1 MVRLRGIRDSR
12 FTGDIGS
19 HELFS
24 RLCEALVC
32 DLPASDALVSRIDA
46 SRGITVDLACS
57 TRAPLRWQPSA
68 AERSLTEY
76 PARRAV
82 AETGRPVAAWV
93 GDAHG
98 DAAELAM
105 MRNVGLAAGVLMRL
119 AAGSGTY
126 LVGAWSQDAVA
137 PLSSSQ
143 LRAAARV
150 VRRAERRLPAALSHD
165 AAEQQRFRLAVE
177 EARDL
182 GVDEQL
188 VALAEAVA
196 GALGV
201 SEQELHETR
210 LVALVA
216 ESGKASI
223 PPALLHKQAPLSAV
237 EWAVMQRQPVVGR
250 RILERRPHLRPA
262 AAPFAAIRE
271 HWDGSGYP
279 RGAAAEQIPLSS
291 RIVSVC
297 SAYRA
302 MRRGRGDRQP
312 IGHDDAIAELLRS
325 AGTQF
330 DPRVVDV
337 AVRTFR
343 SDGPRPS
350 LRLRV
355 ATI

>member
-1 MVRLRGIRDSR
+1 MVRAPRIRDRR

-24 RLCEALVC
+24 RLCEALVS
-32 DLPASDALVSRIDA
+32 DVPASDALVSRIDRV
-46 SRGITVDLACS
+46 RGVTVDLACS

-68 AERSLTEY
+68 AERPLAEY
-76 PARRAV
+76 PARRSV
-82 AETGRPVAAWV
+82 IETGRQEAAWV

-119 AAGSGTY
+119 AAGPAAY
-126 LVGAWSQDAVA
+126 LVGAWSQEAVA
-137 PLSSSQ
+137 PFSPSQ
-143 LRAAARV
+143 LRVAGRLA
-150 VRRAERRLPAALSHD
+150 RRAERRLPAALAHD
-165 AAEQQRFRLAVE
+165 AAEQRSFRLAVE

-188 VALAEAVA
+188 IALAEAVA
-196 GALGV
+196 AALGV
-201 SEQELHETR
+201 SEHELRETR

-223 PPALLHKQAPLSAV
+223 PPAMLQKQAPLSAV

-250 RILERRPHLRPA
+250 RIIERRPHLQPA

-302 MRRGRGDRQP
+302 MRRGRGDRP
-312 IGHDDAIAELLRS
+312 PLGHDDAVAELLRS

-350 LRLRV
+350 VRLRV

>member
-1 MVRLRGIRDSR
+1 MVRAPRIRDRR
-12 FTGDIGS
+12 FSGDIGS

-24 RLCEALVC
+24 RVCEALVS
-32 DLPASDALVSRIDA
+32 DVPASDALVSRIDA
-46 SRGITVDLACS
+46 ARGVTVDLACS

-68 AERSLTEY
+68 SERFLAEY
-76 PARRAV
+76 PARRLV
-82 AETGRPVAAWV
+82 IETGRQGAAWV

-119 AAGSGTY
+119 AAGSSTY
-126 LVGAWSQDAVA
+126 LVGAWSQEAVA
-137 PLSSSQ
+137 PFSPSQ
-143 LRAAARV
+143 LRAAGRI
-150 VRRAERRLPAALSHD
+150 VRRAERRLPAALAHD
-165 AAEQQRFRLAVE
+165 TAEQRRFRLAVE

-182 GVDEQL
+182 NVDEQL
-188 VALAEAVA
+188 IALAEAVA
-196 GALGV
+196 AALGV
-201 SEQELHETR
+201 SEQEQRETR

-223 PPALLHKQAPLSAV
+223 PPAMLQKQAPLSAV

-250 RILERRPHLRPA
+250 RILERRPHLQPA
-262 AAPFAAIRE
+262 AEPFAAIRE

-279 RGAAAEQIPLSS
+279 RGASAEQIPLSS

-312 IGHDDAIAELLRS
+312 LGHDDAIAELLRS

-350 LRLRV
+350 VRLRV